1 MMSVPNEAT
10 VILVVD
16 DSPETLAMLNEALVS
31 EGFSVLVALS
41 GAQALSICNRIVPD
55 LVLMDAVMSGMDG
68 FESHRKLRENNRMA
82 HVPVIFMTGLD
93 SGEVATASLESGAVD
108 YVQKPIRISE
118 LCARIRRHL
127 LNAKQI
133 NESGNILDSRG
144 LSTMVVDETCRVL
157 WCTSGAAE
165 LLGMAG
171 IGKIEMATVLPSMLS
186 KWIQHARQRDT
197 LSVGKNIMVRFEERQ
212 GHSCILNITRK
223 NGENEAADLLGKQFG
238 LTERE
243 SEVLYWV
250 SQGKTN
256 KELAIILGI
265 SARTVNKHLESI
277 FQKLM
282 VDNRTSAAS
291 MAIEELHHYG
301 FG

>member
-144 LSTMVVDETCRVL
+144 LSTMVVDEACQGVMVHIR
-157 WCTSGAAE
+157 CCGAARY
-165 LLGMAG
+165 G
-171 IGKIEMATVLPSMLS
+171 
-186 KWIQHARQRDT
+186 RD
-197 LSVGKNIMVRFEERQ
+197 
-212 GHSCILNITRK
+212 RK
-223 NGENEAADLLGKQFG
+223 NRNGHCTAVHAFQMDTACQTAGYLVGRQKHNGQIRGETGTFLHSQYHEK
-238 LTERE
+238 ER
-243 SEVLYWV
+243 
-250 SQGKTN
+250 
-256 KELAIILGI
+256 
-265 SARTVNKHLESI
+265 
-277 FQKLM
+277 
-282 VDNRTSAAS
+282 
-291 MAIEELHHYG
+291 
-301 FG
+301 